1 MESNLDS
8 QPERLGQMTGIS
20 DKGVSQTSMSETVN
34 KCVCTYIDKD
44 RLMGV
49 ASEAVH
55 APKPLC

>member
-1 MESNLDS
+1 
-8 QPERLGQMTGIS
+8 MTGIS